1 VRQHRILLVED
12 EADVADM
19 IATHLRIAGYETR
32 RADSGSQ
39 ALLAARKSCPDLVLL
54 DIMLP
59 DMSGFEVC
67 RLLRE
72 RPESASI
79 PIIVLSARGED
90 ADRIR
95 GLESGAD
102 DYIVKTAS
110 PKEILLR
117 IQAVLRRV
125 RSDGLPLAPLKAD
138 RLEID
143 PGARRVH
150 FKGREIPV
158 TALEFRLLHTLM
170 ARSGRVQTREI
181 LLRDV
186 WGASPDMTT
195 RTVDTHVKRL
205 REKLGEAGT
214 YITTVRGAGYR
225 FEPPKPA

>member
-1 VRQHRILLVED
+1 MRQHRILLVED